1 MNYQGIGFVFIFA
14 WDIFFHD
21 DNDENEIL
29 KIARVHR
36 YAEEM
41 VPRFSDQTFKMHFR
55 ITPNTF
61 ERLLEKL
68 YNIEDNNNIQST
80 CWEILYRTCKNL
92 LKINIRYKLY
102 CGQVENAH

>member
-14 WDIFFHD
+14 WDIFFDD

-36 YAEEM
+36 YAKEI
-41 VPRFSDQTFKMHFR
+41 VSRFSDQTFKMHFR

-61 ERLLEKL
+61 ERLLEKF
-68 YNIEDNNNIQST
+68 YNTEDNIQ
-80 CWEILYRTCKNL
+80 
-92 LKINIRYKLY
+92 
-102 CGQVENAH
+102 

>member
-14 WDIFFHD
+14 WDIFFDD
-21 DNDENEIL
+21 DNDKNEIL

-36 YAEEM
+36 YAEEI

-61 ERLLEKL
+61 EGLLEKL
-68 YNIEDNNNIQST
+68 YNIEDNNNIHVG
-80 CWEILYRTCKNL
+80 CKL
-92 LKINIRYKLY
+92 LPLEKKLMITIWYLSNIESFR
-102 CGQVENAH
+102 